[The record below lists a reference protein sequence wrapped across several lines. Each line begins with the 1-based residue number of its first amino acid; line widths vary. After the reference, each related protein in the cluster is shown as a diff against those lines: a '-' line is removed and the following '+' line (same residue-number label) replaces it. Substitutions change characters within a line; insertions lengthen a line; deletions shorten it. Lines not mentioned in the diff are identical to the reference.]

1 MRGGGWHHPALYSQQ
16 NNTPSERET
25 DISLEV
31 WHTRN
36 KTPSWISLIWCQ
48 SLLSLIVSIYSY
60 SQWWKIIR
68 EVCDTNRLVIQPE
81 WHPGHRDCHGAR
93 NVDRHQEEREL
104 SGEQELDSQTG
115 ILPCKYEIVVKRVV
129 TVLYPLVLSPQLSL
143 SRVLVPNVPS
153 WDIWRQ
159 VASEWQN
166 VPSNLRRQEL
176 SLLWANFSVSFW
188 PD

>member
-1 MRGGGWHHPALYSQQ
+1 MAPSGLHSQQ
-16 NNTPSERET
+16 NNTRRERQT
-25 DISLEV
+25 DI
-31 WHTRN
+31 WHTRI
-36 KTPSWISLIWCQ
+36 KAPSWVGCVVLMSFFLVVFVHVHNWNGEGWFQ
-48 SLLSLIVSIYSY
+48 
-60 SQWWKIIR
+60 K
-68 EVCDTNRLVIQPE
+68 CDTNRLVIQPE
-81 WHPGHRDCHGAR
+81 WHPGHGDCHGAR

-104 SGEQELDSQTG
+104 SGEQELDSQAG
-115 ILPCKYEIVVKRVV
+115 ILPCKNETGVVKRVV
-129 TVLYPLVLSPQLSL
+129 TVLYPLVLFPRISL